1 MFSLVGHHNGR
12 KIIRWGNVVVAFL
25 SVTIGAALA
34 ASGLYALFVRDWE
47 PLVLLVGPAV
57 GIVTSVSTLTVSFLT
72 PAHRLPFLKLTD
84 FQ

>member
-12 KIIRWGNVVVAFL
+12 KIIRWGNVILAFL
-25 SVTIGAALA
+25 LVALGAGFAAAGIYALA
-34 ASGLYALFVRDWE
+34 TRTWDSR
-47 PLVLLVGPAV
+47 VLLVGPAV
-57 GIVTSVSTLTVSFLT
+57 GLVTTVITLTVSLLT

>member
-12 KIIRWGNVVVAFL
+12 KIIRWGNVILTFL
-25 SVTIGAALA
+25 LVTAGAALVA
-34 ASGLYALFVRDWE
+34 GGLYALTVRTWDSR
-47 PLVLLVGPAV
+47 VLLVGPAV
-57 GIVTSVSTLTVSFLT
+57 GLVTTVVTLTVSFFT

>member
-12 KIIRWGNVVVAFL
+12 KIIRWGNVVLAFL
-25 SVTIGAALA
+25 LVTIVAALVA
-34 ASGLYALFVRDWE
+34 GGTYALLTRSWNSR
-47 PLVLLVGPAV
+47 VLLVGPAV
-57 GIVTSVSTLTVSFLT
+57 GIVTTVITLTVSFFT